1 MGDRAAHHHNGA
13 HTPGKLWIEAEGESE
28 IGEWANSEQVNLSG
42 HLAGESQDLR
52 DRIFS
57 NGSALRRGLVR
68 IAETIL
74 AMHPLGGCQRLRHG
88 STRAVGYGNIVKTA
102 EFKEAT
108 GIDRGKVRRDV
119 AVHATNGEQLN
130 VAAPSEVEHG
140 DRVIDPHVGVEQD
153 FSAFHTGECTGYAR
167 HLRP

>member
-1 MGDRAAHHHNGA
+1 MGDRATHDDNRAHA
-13 HTPGKLWIEAEGESE
+13 PGKIWVEAEGESE
-28 IGEWANSEQVNLSG
+28 IGEWANGEQVNLSG

-88 STRAVGYGNIVKTA
+88 SARAVGYGNIVKTA